1 MVGGNGRDISH
12 LKRMIVPTSN
22 PVLGT
27 SLHALGGISA
37 SNCYVP
43 FQGVKQWSW
52 ESYWLVQAFFAWL
65 ITPFVIGFLT
75 VPDLMKVLEEAPSE
89 IKWAAFLLGAAY
101 GFGGM
106 SFGFAIKYIGY
117 SLTYTIA
124 IGISAV
130 LGTIVPLM
138 LGGTL
143 IEQFQK
149 PGGMILLLGMFIALV
164 GVAGCGWAGY
174 RKENDIHQMEGS
186 DGKIRFNMSRGL
198 VLAIIAGL
206 LSAVF
211 GISLEVGQPIS
222 DLAAS
227 YGAGHYEGNAKIIL
241 STTGCMVTN
250 FIWFIVLGIKRGTLR
265 ELTFKNGLPP
275 SRTLLNYGLAILS
288 GCLWYIQ
295 FFFYGIAHVRMGVF
309 QFASWVIHMSMLI
322 FFSYLVGLVLREW
335 KKVSVRTYAVLILAL
350 VILISSFVIMTWGSV
365 KGEESATAG
374 AEDSAMS
381 MITGAQSHYP
391 DGWQENFDIIF

>member
-1 MVGGNGRDISH
+1 MV
-12 LKRMIVPTSN
+12 VPTPN
-22 PVLGT
+22 PLLGT
-27 SLHALGGISA
+27 GLHALGGISA

-52 ESYWLVQAFFAWL
+52 ETYWLVQAFFAWL
-65 ITPFVIGFLT
+65 IMPLVIGILT
-75 VPDLMKVLEEAPSE
+75 VPDLMKVLNEAPSSV
-89 IKWAAFLLGAAY
+89 KWAAFLLGAAY

-106 SFGFAIKYIGY
+106 SFGFAIKHIGY

-149 PGGMILLLGMFIALV
+149 PGGMILLLGMVIAIA

-174 RKENDIHQMEGS
+174 RKENDLHRLQGS
-186 DGKIRFNMSRGL
+186 SGKIRFNMTRGL
-198 VLAIIAGL
+198 FLAIIAGV

-222 DLAAS
+222 DLAAT

-241 STTGCMVTN
+241 STTGCMLTN
-250 FIWFIVLGIKRGTLR
+250 FIWFVVLGIRQGTLR
-265 ELTFKNGLPP
+265 ELTFRNGLSPG
-275 SRTLLNYGLAILS
+275 RTLMNYALSILS
-288 GCLWYIQ
+288 GSLWYIQ

-322 FFSYLVGLVLREW
+322 FFSYLVGLFLREW
-335 KKVSVRTYAVLILAL
+335 KQVTGRTYAVLILAL
-350 VILISSFVIMTWGSV
+350 AVLICSFVIMTWGSV
-365 KGEESATAG
+365 KAEESVTAG
-374 AEDSAMS
+374 LDHQVL
-381 MITGAQSHYP
+381 TG
-391 DGWQENFDIIF
+391 